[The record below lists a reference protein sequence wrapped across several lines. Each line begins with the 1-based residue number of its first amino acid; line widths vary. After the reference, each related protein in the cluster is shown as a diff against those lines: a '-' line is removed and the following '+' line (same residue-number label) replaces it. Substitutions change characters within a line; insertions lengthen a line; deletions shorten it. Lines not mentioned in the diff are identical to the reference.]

1 MEILID
7 IVLPIFGT
15 LFIAY
20 IAARTKLFPTKAT
33 EGLATFVFTFA
44 VPSLLF
50 DSVSRHPLPDPIE
63 WELLISFFGTA
74 YLIWLAG
81 MLISR
86 WLFKRDFAHASLAG
100 MTAAFGNTMLGL
112 PLVLTTFGEA
122 GSIPIFLIIA
132 FHSWQFFALAT
143 ILLEGSRRQ
152 NSTLKALPW
161 TIAKSLATN
170 PILVG
175 LVLGLACNILAIPVP
190 DPVADIT
197 GFLGRAALPCA
208 VFVMG
213 ASLAKF
219 RITGAIGEAVAGSL
233 LKLIAF
239 PALTY
244 VAATYVFT
252 MEPLWRDVA
261 VVMAALPVGINVYL
275 FADRYE
281 AGAPAA
287 ATSMLLS
294 TFLSFGTIATVLTLL
309 EVR

>member
-20 IAARTKLFPTKAT
+20 LAARTGLFTTKAT

-50 DSVSRHPLPDPIE
+50 DSVSGHPLPDPIE
-63 WELLISFFGTA
+63 WELLLSFFGTA
-74 YLIWLAG
+74 YLVWIAG
-81 MLISR
+81 MITSR
-86 WLFKRDFAHASLAG
+86 WLFRRDFAHTSLAG

-152 NSTLKALPW
+152 NGALRALPW

-175 LVLGLACNILAIPVP
+175 LVLGLMCNIFAIPVP

-219 RITGAIGEAVAGSL
+219 RITGAIGEAIAGSL

-244 VAATYVFT
+244 IAATYIFT

-261 VVMAALPVGINVYL
+261 VVMASLPVGINVYL

>member
-20 IAARTKLFPTKAT
+20 ISARTGLFTNKAT

-50 DSVSRHPLPDPIE
+50 DNVSRHPLPDPIE
-63 WELLISFFGTA
+63 WELLVSFFGAA
-74 YLIWLAG
+74 YLIWIAG
-81 MLISR
+81 MALSR
-86 WLFKRDFAHASLAG
+86 WLFGRDMAHASLAG

-122 GSIPIFLIIA
+122 GSIPIFMIIA

-152 NSTLKALPW
+152 KGTVKALPW
-161 TIAKSLATN
+161 TIVKSLATN

-175 LVLGLACNILAIPVP
+175 LVLGLACNLLAIQVP
-190 DPVADIT
+190 KPIADIT

-219 RITGAIGEAVAGSL
+219 RISGAISEAVAGSF

-239 PALTY
+239 PAMTY
-244 VAATYVFT
+244 IAATHIFT
-252 MEPLWRDVA
+252 MDPLWRDVA

-281 AGAPAA
+281 AGAPVA
-287 ATSMLLS
+287 ATSMLIS
-294 TFLSFGTIATVLTLL
+294 TTLSFVTIATILTLL